1 MNLDLLDKLTQTF
14 GPSGY
19 EDKIRAVIQAEV
31 AALADEVRVDPLGSL
46 VVRRKG
52 DGSGKR
58 ILLAAHMDEIGL
70 MVTHIEEKGYL
81 RVTSIGGVH
90 AMNCIGGRARF
101 ADGTEGA
108 IYVERRKDA
117 SHVPGMEH
125 LYVDIGATSRE
136 ACPVRVGDPA
146 IFVGNLV
153 QQGDR
158 LISKTM
164 DDRIGCYILLEVLR
178 QLESSPHD
186 IYFVFSTQEEIT
198 LSGARTSAFRIDP
211 DIAISV
217 DVTTTGD
224 TPKALPMAVDL
235 GKGVAIKVKD
245 GGMIAHPKVRELLV
259 AAAEKA
265 AIPYQMEILMGGTTD
280 AAAIQLVRAGVPSG
294 CVSIP
299 CRFVH
304 TPSEM
309 VDVADVENAI
319 KVFLTALTMTDLGL
333 G

>member
-1 MNLDLLDKLTQTF
+1 MNLELLDKLTQIF

-19 EDKIRAVIQAEV
+19 EDKIRDVIREEV
-31 AALADEVRVDPLGSL
+31 APLADEVRVDPLGSL
-46 VVRRKG
+46 VALRKG
-52 DGSGKR
+52 DGTGKR

-70 MVTHIEEKGYL
+70 MVTYIEKKGYL
-81 RVTSIGGVH
+81 RVTSIGGVR
-90 AMNCIGGRARF
+90 AMNCVGGRARF

-108 IYVERRKDA
+108 IYIERRADA
-117 SHVPGMEH
+117 SSVPGLEH
-125 LYVDIGATSRE
+125 LYVDIGAPSRE
-136 ACPVRVGDPA
+136 ACPVHVGAPA
-146 IFVGNLV
+146 TFVGALV
-153 QQGDR
+153 QQGTR

-164 DDRIGCYILLEVLR
+164 DDRIGCYILLEVMR

-186 IYFVFSTQEEIT
+186 VYFVFSTQEEIT

-211 DIAISV
+211 EIAISV
-217 DVTTTGD
+217 DVTLTGD

-235 GKGVAIKVKD
+235 GNGPAIKVKD
-245 GGMIAHPKVRELLV
+245 GGMIAHPKVRDMLI

-265 AIPYQMEILMGGTTD
+265 GVPYQLEILLGGTTD
-280 AAAIQLVRAGVPSG
+280 AAAMQLVRAGVPSG

-309 VDVADVENAI
+309 VDVADVENAVRI
-319 KVFLTALTMTDLGL
+319 FLTALTMNSDG
-333 G
+333 